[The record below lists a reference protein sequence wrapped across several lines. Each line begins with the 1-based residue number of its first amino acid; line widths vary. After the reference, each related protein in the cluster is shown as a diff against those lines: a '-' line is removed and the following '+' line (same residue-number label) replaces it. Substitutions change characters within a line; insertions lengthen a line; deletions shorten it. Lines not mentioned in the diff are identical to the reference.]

1 MGSHDSTGIL
11 VEMADLD
18 LKEELNKQL
27 VKLVSDEDIE
37 NIDTEIEFEVFQLA
51 KKLKRKKVTKSSDKP
66 AKKSKLVVTEFEKQ
80 PSETKVKVCERR

>member
-1 MGSHDSTGIL
+1 MGSHESTGIL

-27 VKLVSDEDIE
+27 IKLVSDEDIE

-51 KKLKRKKVTKSSDKP
+51 KSLKRK
-66 AKKSKLVVTEFEKQ
+66 
-80 PSETKVKVCERR
+80 